1 MALLELKGLKKVYDQ
16 GKIEVPAL
24 RGIDLT
30 VEHGEFTTI
39 FGPSGSGK
47 TTLLNMIGC
56 LDKPTDGTILFD
68 GQSLAELDKKELA
81 MIRRFNVG
89 FIFQS
94 YNLIPVL
101 TAYENVEFAIRL
113 VNKYD
118 KQEIRDRVLHILKA
132 VGLEGLENRKPNEL
146 SGGQKQRVAIAR
158 ALVKEPK
165 LVLADEPS
173 ANLDSKTSEEVL
185 AVMAKMNQELGTTFI
200 FSTHDPLVMD
210 YARRL
215 IEIRDGLIA
224 KDQRREEDAVLNEVG
239 L

>member
-1 MALLELKGLKKVYDQ
+1 MALLELKGVRKNYQQ

-30 VEHGEFTTI
+30 VEKGEFTTI

-47 TTLLNMIGC
+47 TTLLNMVGC
-56 LDKPTDGTILFD
+56 LDKPTSGTILFD
-68 GQSLAELDKKELA
+68 GQELGGLDKKGLA
-81 MIRRFNVG
+81 LLRRFNIG
-89 FIFQS
+89 FVFQS

-101 TAYENVEFAIRL
+101 TAYENVEFAIKL
-113 VNKYD
+113 VNKHN
-118 KQEIRDRVLHILKA
+118 KKELKDRVMQILA
-132 VGLEGLENRKPNEL
+132 DVGLEGLENRRPNEL

-185 AVMAKMNQELGTTFI
+185 EVMVKMNEELGTTFI
-200 FSTHDPLVMD
+200 FATHDPLVMD
-210 YARRL
+210 YAHRML
-215 IEIRDGLIA
+215 EIRDGLISQD
-224 KDQRREEDAVLNEVG
+224 KRRVNEDVSD
-239 L
+239 

>member
-1 MALLELKGLKKVYDQ
+1 MALLELKGVRKIYRQ
-16 GKIEVPAL
+16 GQIEVPAL
-24 RGIDLT
+24 RGVDLQ
-30 VEHGEFTTI
+30 VDEGEFTTV

-47 TTLLNMIGC
+47 TTMLNMIGC
-56 LDKPTDGTILFD
+56 LDKPSSGTIIFN
-68 GQSLAELDKKELA
+68 GKELNELSKKDLA
-81 MIRRFNVG
+81 MIRRFNIG

-113 VNKYD
+113 INKYD
-118 KQEIRDRVLHILKA
+118 NKEIRERVLKILAA
-132 VGLEGLENRKPNEL
+132 VGLERMENRRPHEL

-165 LVLADEPS
+165 LVLADEPT

-185 AVMAKMNQELGTTFI
+185 KVMVKMNKELGTTFI

-210 YARRL
+210 YARRML
-215 IEIRDGLIA
+215 EIRDGLIA
-224 KDQRREEDAVLNEVG
+224 EDRRREEINVSD
-239 L
+239 